1 MTPTTVGVHG
11 DGASCV
17 FTQCTYSF
25 DRTLYGCL
33 RMYTPSNN
41 VLLQMCSLHSTIDA
55 MVQDQMDLHT
65 VEEIRYTHV
74 YVKCIYIYIYT
85 SQQLLILSP
94 FPLLSWMCN
103 GACLLCP
110 TLLMLGYANKSYIL
124 KMLENLINNPSHRLI
139 QVILAVP
146 FAISLSALYLAVT
159 CSFHSRLH
167 T

>member
-1 MTPTTVGVHG
+1 M
-11 DGASCV
+11 
-17 FTQCTYSF
+17 
-25 DRTLYGCL
+25 
-33 RMYTPSNN
+33 
-41 VLLQMCSLHSTIDA
+41 
-55 MVQDQMDLHT
+55 
-65 VEEIRYTHV
+65 
-74 YVKCIYIYIYT
+74 YIYIYT